1 MLLPGHWVEVLPA
14 SEILQTL
21 DAFQAM
27 DGLPFMP
34 EMLPFC
40 GKRFQVARRAERTC
54 TYMPGPLRRLEHAV
68 TLGGSACDGAMH
80 GGCQMGCVFFWN
92 EAWLKPVDG
101 PGSIQAPAASEPLPV
116 LRATR
121 SSDET
126 TFFCQATEMPK
137 ATVPGPPMWRPGQYV
152 RFLRVR
158 TFNVVEMVDMYA
170 RLPLRT
176 IRRKI
181 LSLMRRIS
189 AGPAAN
195 EAILGLQP
203 GEVVEVRSVDEILRT
218 LDGRRKHKG
227 LSFGGEM
234 HGQCGRRMTVVKRV
248 DTIMNEQTG
257 KIRHVT
263 DTVLLDGSACDRYL
277 GCARGMP
284 FMWREVWLKRV
295 EPIPSVAV
303 VAAHTGSTPE

>member
-21 DAFQAM
+21 DAFQAL

-40 GKRFQVARRAERTC
+40 GKRFQVAQRAERTC
-54 TYMPGPLRRLEHAV
+54 TYLPGPLRRLEHTV
-68 TLGGSACDGAMH
+68 TLAGLTCDGAMH
-80 GGCQMGCVFFWN
+80 GGCQMGCVLFWN
-92 EAWLKPVDG
+92 EAWLKRVDG
-101 PGSIQAPAASEPLPV
+101 ASSSETPNEPEPLPV

-121 SSDET
+121 DSDQGPY
-126 TFFCQATEMPK
+126 FCQATEMPT
-137 ATVPGPPMWRPGQYV
+137 ATVPGPPLWRPGQYV

-158 TFNVVEMVDMYA
+158 TFSPIEMIDMYA
-170 RLPLRT
+170 RLPIRT
-176 IRRKI
+176 IRRVI
-181 LSLMRRIS
+181 LSAIRRVS
-189 AGPAAN
+189 PGHAPN
-195 EAILGLQP
+195 EGVLGLQP

-218 LDGRRKHKG
+218 LDAQRKHKG

-248 DTIMNEQTG
+248 ERIMNEKTG
-257 KIRHVT
+257 KIRLVS

-295 EPIPSVAV
+295 EPVPSVA
-303 VAAHTGSTPE
+303 ARASGPGATPD